1 MIDALIHT
9 AVRILIGW
17 LLIDRVPAWLNIR
30 GIVATILK
38 VIGVLII
45 SVPYYTGFKNTH
57 NWLFNNK
64 RQLRLFYRQ
73 QIYMATYPIIQK
85 NKRL

>member
-1 MIDALIHT
+1 MINALIHT

-17 LLIDRVPAWLNIR
+17 LLIDKIPAWLNIR

-45 SVPYYTGFKNTH
+45 ISTLLY
-57 NWLFNNK
+57 W
-64 RQLRLFYRQ
+64 
-73 QIYMATYPIIQK
+73 I
-85 NKRL
+85 

>member
-30 GIVATILK
+30 GIVATILI

-45 SVPYYTGFKNTH
+45 ISALLY
-57 NWLFNNK
+57 W
-64 RQLRLFYRQ
+64 
-73 QIYMATYPIIQK
+73 I
-85 NKRL
+85 